1 MEQAVHEEFWG
12 FEPKNTWI
20 LKRLLS
26 YYTVHGY
33 GGKINHYETLETHS
47 GLPAPSLPLCPWAT
61 NPTVAQSSAPRCSPP
76 RHLYSCSL
84 WIVLAPLFGFVLLL
98 FCFSSLNMEELSRT
112 WRIVNQLS
120 IVFPLVFLPLSWKF
134 PLSDCPTSL
143 SAKVCCRIFS
153 FQDFYLL

>member
-26 YYTVHGY
+26 YYTIHGY
-33 GGKINHYETLETHS
+33 RGKINHYETLETFRPAYS
-47 GLPAPSLPLCPWAT
+47 QSAPLPMGYEPHCG
-61 NPTVAQSSAPRCSPP
+61 TVFEPRCSPL

-84 WIVLAPLFGFVLLL
+84 WNALAPLFGFVLLL
-98 FCFSSLNMEELSRT
+98 FCFSSLNVEELSRT

-120 IVFPLVFLPLSWKF
+120 IVFPPLVFLPLYWKF

-143 SAKVCCRIFS
+143 SAKVCCRIFN